1 MKKRSLSALI
11 AMTLLVAVFSLFA
24 CTSGNSQGDIT
35 EATSPADTAAD
46 TQAPQESSTE
56 APTETP
62 TEAETEAP
70 LPTTV
75 SLPDAYAM
83 ADVEYECDDG
93 SVLYAF
99 NGKSVADFEAICAY
113 YMEQGFEVYRDTS
126 KVDNRFTTFVGDG
139 PLAHVYWLKDNGEL
153 NIVLSETAAT
163 TLPPV
168 TPAVQDGTYEP
179 FVMQL
184 KDNAH
189 VNGMCYIIRLK
200 DGSFIVYD
208 GSYSD
213 QARKLT
219 KLLKENCPEGET
231 PIIRAWV
238 LTHSHNDHFPTFQV
252 VSTRLNDSVK
262 VEYIIY
268 SPLNDKSFTLDDEQ
282 GYYSSEKFLS
292 DASNL
297 DGAQLVYAHT
307 GMEFTFCNLKL
318 EVLMTPETLFK
329 SSTSFGNFNDT
340 SVVTRLYD
348 DNYSALFLGD
358 IALLGAER
366 MASMY
371 GNYLKSNICQVSHHG
386 VEDVPL
392 SFYETVQASI
402 LYYPC
407 NIWLYDQVERH
418 WNVRNSLEKREY
430 TKEILIAGC
439 GEYRR
444 AWGTTF
450 DADAPLVIPDHPI
463 KGPKN

>member
-139 PLAHVYWLKDNGEL
+139 PMAHVYWLKDNGEL

-219 KLLKENCPEGET
+219 KLLKENRSIMDNMSRVLVERET
-231 PIIRAWV
+231 IYTEEVAMLMKGADYKEVIAFMDAKED
-238 LTHSHNDHFPTFQV
+238 THKENPFAQMTTPSKEHV
-252 VSTRLNDSVK
+252 VADET
-262 VEYIIY
+262 
-268 SPLNDKSFTLDDEQ
+268 DEQ
-282 GYYSSEKFLS
+282 
-292 DASNL
+292 
-297 DGAQLVYAHT
+297 
-307 GMEFTFCNLKL
+307 
-318 EVLMTPETLFK
+318 
-329 SSTSFGNFNDT
+329 
-340 SVVTRLYD
+340 
-348 DNYSALFLGD
+348 
-358 IALLGAER
+358 
-366 MASMY
+366 
-371 GNYLKSNICQVSHHG
+371 
-386 VEDVPL
+386 
-392 SFYETVQASI
+392 
-402 LYYPC
+402 
-407 NIWLYDQVERH
+407 
-418 WNVRNSLEKREY
+418 
-430 TKEILIAGC
+430 TKDE
-439 GEYRR
+439 
-444 AWGTTF
+444 
-450 DADAPLVIPDHPI
+450 
-463 KGPKN
+463 

>member
-1 MKKRSLSALI
+1 MKKRILTALTV
-11 AMTLLVAVFSLFA
+11 MVLLVVAFSLFA
-24 CTSGNSQGDIT
+24 CTNGNSEEGTTAAPTPENTVLET
-35 EATSPADTAAD
+35 EA
-46 TQAPQESSTE
+46 STE
-56 APTETP
+56 APTE
-62 TEAETEAP
+62 AETEEP

-75 SLPDAYAM
+75 DLPDAYAT

-93 SVLYAF
+93 SILYAF
-99 NGKSVADFEAICAY
+99 NGKAVSDFEAVCAY
-113 YMEQGFEVYRDTS
+113 YQEQGFRVYSDTT
-126 KVDNRFTTFVGDG
+126 KVENRFTTFVGDG
-139 PLAHVYWLKDNGEL
+139 PMAHVYWLKDNGEL

-348 DNYSALFLGD
+348 ESYSALFLGD
-358 IALLGAER
+358 IALLGADR
-366 MASMY
+366 MASLY
-371 GNYLKSNICQVSHHG
+371 GDYLKSNVCQISHHG

-407 NIWLYDQVERH
+407 NIWLYDQTDRH
-418 WNVRNSLEKREY
+418 WDVRMALEEREY

-439 GEYRR
+439 GQYQR

-450 DADAPLVIPDHPI
+450 DANAPLLIPDHPT
-463 KGPKN
+463 KGPKT